1 MAKADLHV
9 HSIHSRHAA
18 DWFLKKLGAY
28 ESYTSPDEVYGQAK
42 AKGMRFVTLTDHNKT
57 EGAFYLKNKYPKD
70 CFTGVEATTYF
81 PEDGCKVHLL
91 IYGFSRQ
98 EWEEIDSL
106 RQNIYSLRDYIKR
119 RDLAYSVAHA
129 AYSVNDRLTQNHLEK
144 LILLFDVFEGI
155 NGSRDKMSNFGWMEI
170 LKNLTPERLA
180 TLQKKHGLETI
191 SDDSWA
197 KGITGGSDD
206 HAGLFIGSTHTIA
219 GASSP
224 EEYLFC
230 VKDRLTTVSGRHNN
244 YRTFVF
250 TIYKIAY
257 DFSKDKKMIISQPL
271 ITQLHNSLFQG
282 AKSSWKDRLPL
293 SLRKWAKSKDEVRE
307 AFIRLREQFRIEEK
321 DDYERKFQIMFQ
333 YIADVAD
340 GFLKELFKDL
350 EKNIK
355 RGDVSKII
363 RDISSA
369 IPAVFISIP
378 FFTSLRHMFRSRTMI
393 NHMRKEYVPVSRK
406 GRKKT
411 LWVTDTLLDMN
422 GVAETI
428 KQTGRLAHEKK
439 IEVQIAAAIDAQSDE
454 ARLLPNI
461 LILPYF
467 HTFSLPY
474 YENLNLF
481 IPSVLKAVELIYQA
495 EPDEILV
502 STPGPMGLLGVL
514 AAKLLNL
521 PCSGIY
527 HTDFSSQIIQIS
539 GQDDLGGTVEQ
550 YIKWF
555 YSHMDEI
562 KVPTKAYL
570 DILKARNYPPHK
582 LTYYNKAVDTVVFKP
597 EIQTCKFGG
606 KKAVKPTL
614 LYSGRISKD
623 KNIDFLFKLYEELT
637 ELNPDMQLIIAGDGP
652 CLERLKRKYIKSPD
666 IKFFG
671 RLPREE
677 LPELY
682 CAADLLVFPSTT
694 DTFGMAVLE
703 AQACGLPAIVSNI
716 GGPKEIVI
724 HQETGMVLPA
734 NYLEAWTLAIS
745 KLLDIKKNHPKAF
758 TLMRAKAR
766 ENVLQKYTWE
776 KSLENLFGGEK
787 KQGQVLQ

>member
-28 ESYTSPDEVYGQAK
+28 ESYTSPDEVYCQAK
-42 AKGMRFVTLTDHNKT
+42 AKGMRFVTLTDHNKI
-57 EGAFYLKNKYPKD
+57 EGALYLKNKYPKD

-106 RQNIYSLRDYIKR
+106 RQNIYNLRDYIKR

-129 AYSVNDRLTQNHLEK
+129 AYSVNDRLTQSHLEK
-144 LILLFDVFEGI
+144 LILLFDIFEGI
-155 NGSRDKMSNFGWMEI
+155 NGSRDKMSNFGWMGI

-180 TLQKKHGLETI
+180 TLQKKHGINPI
-191 SDDSWA
+191 SDDSWV

-206 HAGLFIGSTHTIA
+206 HAGLFIGATHTTA
-219 GASSP
+219 GAFSP

-230 VKDRLTTVSGRHNN
+230 LKDKLTTVGGRHNN

-257 DFSKDKKMIISQPL
+257 DFSEDKKLIISQPL
-271 ITQLHNSLFQG
+271 LEQLHNSLFQG
-282 AKSSWKDRLPL
+282 ARFSWKDRLPL
-293 SLRKWAKSKDEVRE
+293 SRWKWLKSKDEGQE
-307 AFIRLREQFRIEEK
+307 AFLRLMEEFRSGGK

-333 YIADVAD
+333 YIANAAD
-340 GFLKELFKDL
+340 GFLKELFKVL
-350 EKNIK
+350 EKDIK
-355 RGDVSKII
+355 RGDISKII
-363 RDISSA
+363 RDVSSA

-393 NHMRKEYVPVSRK
+393 NHMRREYVPVSRK
-406 GRKKT
+406 GRKKI
-411 LWVTDTLLDMN
+411 LWFTDTLLDMN

-428 KQTGRLAHEKK
+428 KQTGRLAHEKMF
-439 IEVQIAAAIDAQSDE
+439 EVQIAAAIDAKSDK
-454 ARLLPNI
+454 ACLPPNT

-474 YENLNLF
+474 YENLYLF

-495 EPDEILV
+495 EPDRILV
-502 STPGPMGLLGVL
+502 SAPGPIGLLGVL

-539 GQDDLGGTVEQ
+539 GQDDLAGTVEQ

-555 YSHMDEI
+555 YSLMDEI

-570 DILKARNYPPHK
+570 DILKARNYPLHK
-582 LTYYNKAVDTVVFKP
+582 LAYYNKAVETAVFKT
-597 EIQTCKFGG
+597 EIQTRKFGV

-614 LYSGRISKD
+614 LYSGRVSKD
-623 KNIDFLFKLYEELT
+623 KNIDFLFKIYEELT
-637 ELNPDMQLIIAGDGP
+637 GVNPDMQLIIAGDGP
-652 CLERLKRKYIKSPD
+652 CLERLKSKYIKIPG

-671 RLPREE
+671 RLPREA

-682 CAADLLVFPSTT
+682 CSADLLVFPSTT

-703 AQACGLPAIVSNI
+703 AQACGLPAVVSNI

-734 NYLEAWTLAIS
+734 NYLEAWTLAIN

-758 TLMRAKAR
+758 AIMQAKAR
-766 ENVLQKYTWE
+766 ENVLRKYTWE
-776 KSLENLFGGEK
+776 KSLGNLFGEEQK
-787 KQGQVLQ
+787 RDQVLQ